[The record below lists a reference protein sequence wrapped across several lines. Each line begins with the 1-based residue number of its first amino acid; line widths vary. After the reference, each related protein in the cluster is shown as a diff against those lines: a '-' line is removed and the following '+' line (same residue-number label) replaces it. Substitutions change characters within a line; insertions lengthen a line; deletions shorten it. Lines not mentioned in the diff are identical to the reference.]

1 MRNSFWFVVFFS
13 VILSFSHSYSQG
25 IFLEKGE
32 AGFFAGGSYS
42 SLENGHS
49 TSFGGGFALGGV
61 MELGFTSSTSEIKLE
76 MYGLGNE
83 VEVNSKTISLGVVL
97 LKKKA
102 QLELN
107 LGYTTSSESSSSLES
122 SDAVLLGFNVGS
134 EIKLH
139 EQLSWYPVF
148 SFAVGIPTEEDSGNP
163 VTALGLTAPI
173 LIAEHVYLGPTFALS
188 EGDLNWGFTAGVLIS
203 FNTASNGDNGW

>member
-1 MRNSFWFVVFFS
+1 MKNSFAIAVLVNLIF
-13 VILSFSHSYSQG
+13 SFSHTYAQG

-32 AGFFAGGSYS
+32 AGFFANGGYS
-42 SLENGHS
+42 SLESGYA

-61 MELGFTSSTSEIKLE
+61 MELGFSSTNSTIEVDN
-76 MYGLGNE
+76 YYYSDE
-83 VEVNSKTISLGVVL
+83 VEVNSKTITLGVVL

-102 QLELN
+102 QLEVN
-107 LGYTTSSESSSSLES
+107 VGYSTSDMG
-122 SDAVLLGFNVGS
+122 SDALLLGFNVGS

-163 VTALGLTAPI
+163 VTALGLSVPI

-188 EGDLNWGFTAGVLIS
+188 EGDLSWGVTAGILIS
-203 FNTASNGDNGW
+203 FSTASNGDSGW

>member
-1 MRNSFWFVVFFS
+1 MKNSFALAVLISLIF
-13 VILSFSHSYSQG
+13 SFSNTYSQG

-32 AGFFAGGSYS
+32 AGFFANGGYS
-42 SLENGHS
+42 SLESGYA

-61 MELGFTSSTSEIKLE
+61 MELGFSSTNSTIEVDQYYYSDEI
-76 MYGLGNE
+76 
-83 VEVNSKTISLGVVL
+83 EVNSKTISLGVVL
-97 LKKKA
+97 VKKKA

-107 LGYTTSSESSSSLES
+107 VGYSTSDMG
-122 SDAVLLGFNVGS
+122 SDALLLGFNVGS

-163 VTALGLTAPI
+163 ITALGLTAPI

-188 EGDLNWGFTAGVLIS
+188 EGDLSWGVTAGILIS
-203 FNTASNGDNGW
+203 FDIANTGDSGW

>member
-1 MRNSFWFVVFFS
+1 MKNSFALAVLVSFIF
-13 VILSFSHSYSQG
+13 SFSHIRSQG

-32 AGFFAGGSYS
+32 AGFFADGSYS
-42 SLENGHS
+42 SLETGYA

-61 MELGFTSSTSEIKLE
+61 MELGFTSSTSTIELDN
-76 MYGLGNE
+76 YYYSDD

-102 QLELN
+102 QLEAN
-107 LGYTTSSESSSSLES
+107 IGFTTSNKG
-122 SDAVLLGFNVGS
+122 SDALLLGFDVGS
-134 EIKLH
+134 ELKLH
-139 EQLSWYPVF
+139 EKLSWYPIF

-163 VTALGLTAPI
+163 VTALGLSAPI
-173 LIAEHVYLGPTFALS
+173 LIAEHVYLGPTFSLS

-203 FNTASNGDNGW
+203 FNTASNGDSGW

>member
-1 MRNSFWFVVFFS
+1 MKSSFVLAVLVTLFVS
-13 VILSFSHSYSQG
+13 SHTYSQG

-32 AGFFAGGSYS
+32 AGFFANGSYS
-42 SLENGHS
+42 SLESGHA

-61 MELGFTSSTSEIKLE
+61 MELGFSSTNSTIEVDN
-76 MYGLGNE
+76 YYYSDE

-102 QLELN
+102 QLEVN
-107 LGYTTSSESSSSLES
+107 VGYSTSDMG
-122 SDAVLLGFNVGS
+122 SDALLLGFNVGS

-139 EQLSWYPVF
+139 EKLSWYPVF

-163 VTALGLTAPI
+163 ITALGLTAPI

-188 EGDLNWGFTAGVLIS
+188 EGDLSWGFTAGVLIS
-203 FNTASNGDNGW
+203 FNTANAGGW

>member
-1 MRNSFWFVVFFS
+1 MKSSFALAVLVSLIF
-13 VILSFSHSYSQG
+13 SFSYIYSQG

-32 AGFFAGGSYS
+32 AGFFANGGYS
-42 SLENGHS
+42 SLESGYA

-61 MELGFTSSTSEIKLE
+61 MELGFTSSTSTIELDN
-76 MYGLGNE
+76 YYYSDD

-102 QLELN
+102 QLEVN
-107 LGYTTSSESSSSLES
+107 VGYSTSDMGPDVL
-122 SDAVLLGFNVGS
+122 LLGFNVGS
-134 EIKLH
+134 EIKLY
-139 EQLSWYPVF
+139 EKLSWYPVF

-163 VTALGLTAPI
+163 VTALGLSAPI
-173 LIAEHVYLGPTFALS
+173 LIAEHVYLGPTFSLS

-203 FNTASNGDNGW
+203 FNTASNGDSGW

>member
-1 MRNSFWFVVFFS
+1 MKNSFVLAVLVSLF
-13 VILSFSHSYSQG
+13 ISFSHIYSQG

-32 AGFFAGGSYS
+32 AGFFADGSYS
-42 SLENGHS
+42 SLESGHA

-61 MELGFTSSTSEIKLE
+61 MELGFTSSTSTIELDN
-76 MYGLGNE
+76 YYYSDD

-102 QLELN
+102 QLEVN
-107 LGYTTSSESSSSLES
+107 AGYSTSDMGPDVL
-122 SDAVLLGFNVGS
+122 LLGFNVGS
-134 EIKLH
+134 EIKLY
-139 EQLSWYPVF
+139 EKLSWYPVF

-163 VTALGLTAPI
+163 VTALGLSAPI
-173 LIAEHVYLGPTFALS
+173 LIAEHVYLGPTFSLS

-203 FNTASNGDNGW
+203 FNTASNGDSGW

>member
-1 MRNSFWFVVFFS
+1 
-13 VILSFSHSYSQG
+13 
-25 IFLEKGE
+25 
-32 AGFFAGGSYS
+32 
-42 SLENGHS
+42 
-49 TSFGGGFALGGV
+49 
-61 MELGFTSSTSEIKLE
+61 MELGFSSTNSTIEVDQYYYSDEI
-76 MYGLGNE
+76 
-83 VEVNSKTISLGVVL
+83 EVNSKTISLGVVL

-107 LGYTTSSESSSSLES
+107 VGYSTSDMG
-122 SDAVLLGFNVGS
+122 SDALLLGFNVGS

-163 VTALGLTAPI
+163 ITALGFTAPI

-188 EGDLNWGFTAGVLIS
+188 EGDLSWGVTAGILIS
-203 FNTASNGDNGW
+203 FDIANTGDSGW

>member
-1 MRNSFWFVVFFS
+1 MKSSFVLAVLVSLFF
-13 VILSFSHSYSQG
+13 SFSHIYSQG

-32 AGFFAGGSYS
+32 AGFFANGGYS
-42 SLENGHS
+42 SLESGYA
-49 TSFGGGFALGGV
+49 TSFGGGFALGGI
-61 MELGFTSSTSEIKLE
+61 MELGFSSTNSTIEVDN
-76 MYGLGNE
+76 YYYSDD

-102 QLELN
+102 QLEVN
-107 LGYTTSSESSSSLES
+107 VGYSTSDMG
-122 SDAVLLGFNVGS
+122 SDALLLGFNVGS

-139 EQLSWYPVF
+139 EKLSWYPVF

-188 EGDLNWGFTAGVLIS
+188 EGDLSWGVTAGILIS
-203 FNTASNGDNGW
+203 FDTAGNGDSGW

>member
-1 MRNSFWFVVFFS
+1 MKNSFVLAVLVSLF
-13 VILSFSHSYSQG
+13 ISFSHIHSQG

-32 AGFFAGGSYS
+32 AGFFANGGYS
-42 SLENGHS
+42 SLEIGYA

-61 MELGFTSSTSEIKLE
+61 MELGFSSTNSTIEVNH
-76 MYGLGNE
+76 YYYSDD

-102 QLELN
+102 QLAVN
-107 LGYTTSSESSSSLES
+107 IGYSTSDMG
-122 SDAVLLGFNVGS
+122 SDALLLGFNVGS

-163 VTALGLTAPI
+163 ITALGLTAPI
-173 LIAEHVYLGPTFALS
+173 LIAEHVYLGPNFALS
-188 EGDLNWGFTAGVLIS
+188 EGDLSWGVTAGILIS
-203 FNTASNGDNGW
+203 FSTAGNEDNGW

>member
-1 MRNSFWFVVFFS
+1 MKYSFVLAVLVSLFF
-13 VILSFSHSYSQG
+13 SFSHIYSQG

-32 AGFFAGGSYS
+32 AGFFANGGYS
-42 SLENGHS
+42 SLESGYA

-61 MELGFTSSTSEIKLE
+61 MELGFTSSTSTIELDN
-76 MYGLGNE
+76 YYYSDD

-102 QLELN
+102 QLEVN
-107 LGYTTSSESSSSLES
+107 VSYSTSDMGPDVL
-122 SDAVLLGFNVGS
+122 LLGFNVGS

-139 EQLSWYPVF
+139 EMLSWYPVF

-163 VTALGLTAPI
+163 VTALGLSAPI
-173 LIAEHVYLGPTFALS
+173 LIAEHVYLGPTFSLS

-203 FNTASNGDNGW
+203 FNTASNGDSGW

>member
-1 MRNSFWFVVFFS
+1 MKNSFVLAVLVSLIF
-13 VILSFSHSYSQG
+13 SFSHIYSQG

-32 AGFFAGGSYS
+32 AGFFANGGYS
-42 SLENGHS
+42 SLESGYA
-49 TSFGGGFALGGV
+49 TSFGVGFALGGV
-61 MELGFTSSTSEIKLE
+61 MELGFSSTNSTIEVDQ
-76 MYGLGNE
+76 YYYSDE

-102 QLELN
+102 QLEVN
-107 LGYTTSSESSSSLES
+107 VGYSTSDMG
-122 SDAVLLGFNVGS
+122 SDALILGFNVGS

-139 EQLSWYPVF
+139 KQLSWYPVF

-173 LIAEHVYLGPTFALS
+173 LIAEHFYLGPTFALS
-188 EGDLNWGFTAGVLIS
+188 EGDLSWGVTAGILIS
-203 FNTASNGDNGW
+203 FDTAGNENNGW

>member
-1 MRNSFWFVVFFS
+1 MKNSFALAVLVSLNFS
-13 VILSFSHSYSQG
+13 ISNTYSQG

-32 AGFFAGGSYS
+32 AGFFANGGYS
-42 SLENGHS
+42 SLESGYA

-61 MELGFTSSTSEIKLE
+61 MELGFSSTNSTIEVDQYYYSDEI
-76 MYGLGNE
+76 
-83 VEVNSKTISLGVVL
+83 EVNSKTISLGVVL

-107 LGYTTSSESSSSLES
+107 VGYSTSDMG
-122 SDAVLLGFNVGS
+122 SDALLLGFNVGS

-163 VTALGLTAPI
+163 ITALGLTAPI

-188 EGDLNWGFTAGVLIS
+188 EGDLSWGVTAGILIS
-203 FNTASNGDNGW
+203 FDIANTGDSGW

>member
-1 MRNSFWFVVFFS
+1 MKNSFVLAVLVSLF
-13 VILSFSHSYSQG
+13 ISFSHIYSQG

-32 AGFFAGGSYS
+32 AGFFADGSYS
-42 SLENGHS
+42 SLESGHA

-61 MELGFTSSTSEIKLE
+61 MELGFTSSKAEIDNEYSSEDI
-76 MYGLGNE
+76 
-83 VEVNSKTISLGVVL
+83 EVNSKTVSIGVVL

-107 LGYTTSSESSSSLES
+107 VGYSTSDMG
-122 SDAVLLGFNVGS
+122 SDALLLGFNVGS

-139 EQLSWYPVF
+139 EKLSWYPIF

-163 VTALGLTAPI
+163 ITALGLSAPI

-188 EGDLNWGFTAGVLIS
+188 EGDLNWGVTAGILIS
-203 FNTASNGDNGW
+203 FSTAGNEDNGW

>member
-1 MRNSFWFVVFFS
+1 MKSSFVLAVLANL
-13 VILSFSHSYSQG
+13 IISFSYTYSQG

-32 AGFFAGGSYS
+32 AGFFANGGYS
-42 SLENGHS
+42 SLESGNA
-49 TSFGGGFALGGV
+49 TSFGGGFALGGI
-61 MELGFTSSTSEIKLE
+61 MELGFTSSTSTIELDN
-76 MYGLGNE
+76 YYYSDD

-102 QLELN
+102 QLEVN
-107 LGYTTSSESSSSLES
+107 VGYSTSDMGPDVL
-122 SDAVLLGFNVGS
+122 LLGFNVGS

-139 EQLSWYPVF
+139 EMLSWYPVF

-163 VTALGLTAPI
+163 VTALGLAAPI
-173 LIAEHVYLGPTFALS
+173 LIAEHVYLGPTFSLS

-203 FNTASNGDNGW
+203 FNTASNGDSGW